1 MTHITAATV
10 GGPAV
15 ICELLADVDAL
26 TAELAERILTDD
38 YAYAEATRLEHAEL
52 AKACHDNL
60 CALLAAICQDGAPV
74 DTSAAS
80 AAGRLKAQRDIPL
93 AALLHAYRL
102 GGRLVWEK
110 VIARPDGSDADALP
124 LLAARMWAAIDE
136 MSSVAADAYAE
147 AIADRARSDARTR
160 QLMLRALLHGESQE
174 RTHVRESLRVL
185 QLAEHHAYLVVCVE
199 DHVLDADPLG
209 SVEQSFL
216 RHGLRSQWIGEL
228 RSHVGLVAVP
238 DKDHVSHALAILE
251 SIATTR
257 IGVSMPFESPELAHQ
272 AFQEAQLAMLCATPG
287 SKSVTVYGDRATA
300 LLLARAPE
308 GARELARSV
317 LGSVLELP
325 DHETETLLGTLSCWF
340 DCAGS
345 ASAVAERLHFH
356 RNTIHQRLRRIEQ
369 LTGRTCSNPAEAAE
383 LYLALQSVQLGHA

>member
-1 MTHITAATV
+1 VAHITPAAA
-10 GGPAV
+10 GGPVV
-15 ICELLADVDAL
+15 ICELRTDVDAL
-26 TAELAERILTDD
+26 TAELVERILTND

-52 AKACHDNL
+52 ATACHDNL
-60 CALLAAICQDGAPV
+60 CALLAAICQDDVPL
-74 DTSAAS
+74 DTSVAS

-102 GGRLVWEK
+102 GGRLIWEK
-110 VIARPDGSDADALP
+110 VIARSDGSDADALP

-147 AIADRARSDARTR
+147 AMADRARSDAQTR
-160 QLMLRALLHGESQE
+160 QLMLRALLHGEIQE
-174 RTHVRESLRVL
+174 RTHIRESLRVL
-185 QLAEHHAYLVVCVE
+185 RLAEHGSYLVVCVE
-199 DHVLDADPLG
+199 DRVLEADPLG
-209 SVEQSFL
+209 SAEQTFL
-216 RHGLRSQWIGEL
+216 RRGLSSQWIGEL
-228 RSHVGLVAVP
+228 RSHVGLVALP
-238 DKDHVSHALAILE
+238 EKDHVGRALAILE
-251 SIATTR
+251 SMATAR
-257 IGVSMPFESPELAHQ
+257 IGVSLPFDSPELAHQ

-287 SKSVTVYGDRATA
+287 STSVTVYGDRVTA

-308 GARELARSV
+308 GARDLARGV

-325 DHETETLLGTLSCWF
+325 DHEAETLLGTLSCWF